1 MSPRVSP
8 MMRVADA
15 GNLLAGAGF
24 GLPLV
29 DTDSFTV
36 EYPSAAALFHHLRA
50 MGESNAALGAR
61 PGVRRDTLLAAAA
74 AYSALY
80 GDAEGR
86 VPATFQVIYVRC
98 ATVYISRCP
107 PPRPRVNPA
116 APHPPHTHLT
126 RKRKRSFRRPSSL
139 ADDWVGPRRVAA
151 ARKEEGL
158 CAARLL
164 GDAGA
169 AATPAIGALRPPR
182 YSRVQQVL
190 LSLSLSLH

>member
-1 MSPRVSP
+1 MRSLCSSAAEQERDGGVSPRVSP

-61 PGVRRDTLLAAAA
+61 HGVRRDTLLATAA

-86 VPATFQVIYVRC
+86 VPATFQVIYVRLRGRGKPE
-98 ATVYISRCP
+98 APSRACGRFLTPHPSP
-107 PPRPRVNPA
+107 PPP
-116 APHPPHTHLT
+116 TH
-126 RKRKRSFRRPSSL
+126 
-139 ADDWVGPRRVAA
+139 
-151 ARKEEGL
+151 
-158 CAARLL
+158 
-164 GDAGA
+164 
-169 AATPAIGALRPPR
+169 TPAPFCR
-182 YSRVQQVL
+182 
-190 LSLSLSLH
+190 

>member
-1 MSPRVSP
+1 

-61 PGVRRDTLLAAAA
+61 HGVRRDTLLATAA

-86 VPATFQVIYVRC
+86 VPATFQVIYVRL
-98 ATVYISRCP
+98 R
-107 PPRPRVNPA
+107 
-116 APHPPHTHLT
+116 
-126 RKRKRSFRRPSSL
+126 
-139 ADDWVGPRRVAA
+139 
-151 ARKEEGL
+151 
-158 CAARLL
+158 
-164 GDAGA
+164 GA
-169 AATPAIGALRPPR
+169 VHG
-182 YSRVQQVL
+182 
-190 LSLSLSLH
+190 

>member
-1 MSPRVSP
+1 MRMRGGGGAAHAPALAFLLPPTPSPLGPPATPARSLCSSAAEQERDGGVSPRVSP

-36 EYPSAAALFHHLRA
+36 EFPSAAALFEHLRA

-61 PGVRRDTLLAAAA
+61 PGVRRDTLLATAA

-86 VPATFQVIYVRC
+86 VPATFQVIYMIGW
-98 ATVYISRCP
+98 A
-107 PPRPRVNPA
+107 PA
-116 APHPPHTHLT
+116 ASQP
-126 RKRKRSFRRPSSL
+126 RAKRRGS
-139 ADDWVGPRRVAA
+139 VPRGFSAPAA
-151 ARKEEGL
+151 APAPG
-158 CAARLL
+158 
-164 GDAGA
+164 GNPSGA
-169 AATPAIGALRPPR
+169 PAL
-182 YSRVQQVL
+182 
-190 LSLSLSLH
+190 